1 MDSLQE
7 VLVSLVP
14 NYGPS
19 VFHQCWAEEKDQAS
33 QSGGDAPPSES

>member
-19 VFHQCWAEEKDQAS
+19 VFHQCWAEKDQAS